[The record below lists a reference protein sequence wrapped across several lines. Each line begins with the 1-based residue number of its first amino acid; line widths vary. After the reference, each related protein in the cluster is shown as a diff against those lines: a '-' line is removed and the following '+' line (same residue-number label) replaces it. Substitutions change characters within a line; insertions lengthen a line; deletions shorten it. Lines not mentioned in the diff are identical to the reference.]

1 CRDVPDL
8 KVPVVARGDQ
18 PRAVRAEGQG
28 PYLAGLGE
36 GRAGL
41 PGSRVPQAHRAV
53 PAPRGDPLAVGAIGQ
68 WVDVTLVAA
77 EQRRAQPGP
86 HFPDP
91 RGPVRG
97 SRRQAPAVPAKFEL
111 DYLLGVAVEHRE
123 VQLVLGSPEPH
134 SPVVTA
140 GGDTAPVRAV
150 HGGLNLVA
158 MPPVGDGD
166 ELAGGDGPLTD

>member
-1 CRDVPDL
+1 AEGGNFLTGRDVRDAHASGPVRGRDPAPVRAHRDRLDDVAGCGDLLPGLSGRDVPDL

-97 SRRQAPAVPAKFEL
+97 SRRQAPAVLAEFEL
-111 DYLLGVAVEHRE
+111 EYLLGVAV
-123 VQLVLGSPEPH
+123 
-134 SPVVTA
+134 
-140 GGDTAPVRAV
+140 
-150 HGGLNLVA
+150 
-158 MPPVGDGD
+158 
-166 ELAGGDGPLTD
+166 